1 MPPIE
6 KYQAGILGDDHT
18 PGVGALPVVSNADRF
33 RMDFLPFQYRTIQNY
48 GVMMDN
54 IIYQGDVLARWIGS
68 HEEGSRKTK
77 RKFIFRRDP
86 RDISYLWFYDPDA
99 GEYFRIPYQNAG
111 FPPISLWELRAVQD
125 YLAKQ
130 GRKNVDQ
137 SLIFETYD
145 HMLRIEESS
154 KNKTQTRKAVA
165 TQERRRIHREQA
177 SQGKAPV
184 EEVSLPPD
192 IALAVIKPFD
202 EVEDM

>member
-1 MPPIE
+1 
-6 KYQAGILGDDHT
+6 
-18 PGVGALPVVSNADRF
+18 
-33 RMDFLPFQYRTIQNY
+33 
-48 GVMMDN
+48 MDN
-54 IIYQGDVLARWIGS
+54 IVYQGDVLARWIGS

-137 SLIFETYD
+137 NLIFETYD

-154 KNKTQTRKAVA
+154 KNKTLTRKVAA

-192 IALAVIKPFD
+192 IALAAIKPFD
-202 EVEDM
+202 EIEDM